1 MFKEVV
7 NPLKKEV
14 EIRDELAK
22 RLQKEVDALKK
33 DLKLLNACLRL
44 PKMCDQFQKAT
55 RRKETQ
61 EKNKL
66 FE

>member
-44 PKMCDQFQKAT
+44 PKMCDQF
-55 RRKETQ
+55 
-61 EKNKL
+61 
-66 FE
+66 